1 MAAPT
6 GWPAEV
12 PDPSAPGWERHAV
25 AWLFD
30 QCPPDYRGY
39 DVFRRFPIVLAH
51 VAKGSLAAAVD
62 AAETGVRTIRHDLRG
77 AVDQQAVDQQAVDQ
91 AVAAYEHE
99 RHRLRKASVAAELIW
114 RAFRGERWTE
124 RL

>member
-6 GWPAEV
+6 GWPPEV
-12 PDPSAPGWERHAV
+12 PDPTAPDWETRAV

-39 DVFRRFPIVLAH
+39 DVFRRHPIVLAH
-51 VAKGSLAAAVD
+51 VAKASLAAAVE
-62 AAETGVRTIRHDLRG
+62 AADSGMRTVRHDLSGRVTPET
-77 AVDQQAVDQQAVDQ
+77 VDA

-99 RHRLRKASVAAELIW
+99 RHRLRVASLAAELIW
-114 RAFRGERWTE
+114 RALRGERWAA